1 MLYSTHHLFYNRL
14 YQVRSASGKTMLVER
29 SKLRKLMAMEGA
41 KVAVKNKD
49 GNNVGNKAGNDVGN
63 NVGTDITPSVGKSLE
78 KKPTIPGEIF
88 LDDDDGDGVEER
100 DVSKN
105 SLNLEK
111 PEIKVVDKEVSK
123 HGKDETSETI
133 EKSNDDP
140 VEILLADDEEDEVRI
155 DQEVVLDCDTTG
167 VKRKYEMRDFESK
180 RIRKT
185 TQG

>member
-1 MLYSTHHLFYNRL
+1 
-14 YQVRSASGKTMLVER
+14 MLVER

-49 GNNVGNKAGNDVGN
+49 GNNVDNKAGNDVGN
-63 NVGTDITPSVGKSLE
+63 DITPSVGKPLSKSLE
-78 KKPTIPGEIF
+78 KKPTIPDEIF

-105 SLNLEK
+105 ILNLET
-111 PEIKVVDKEVSK
+111 PETKVDGKEVSK
-123 HGKDETSETI
+123 PGKDETSDTI

-140 VEILLADDEEDEVRI
+140 EEILLADDEEEDEVRI
-155 DQEVVLDCDTTG
+155 DQEVVLDCDITG
-167 VKRKYEMRDFESK
+167 VKRKYEMMDFESK

>member
-1 MLYSTHHLFYNRL
+1 
-14 YQVRSASGKTMLVER
+14 MLVER

-49 GNNVGNKAGNDVGN
+49 GNNVDNKAGNDVDN
-63 NVGTDITPSVGKSLE
+63 NVGNDITPSIGKTLSNSLE
-78 KKPTIPGEIF
+78 KKPTIPDEVF

-105 SLNLEK
+105 ILNLET
-111 PEIKVVDKEVSK
+111 PETKVDGKEVSK
-123 HGKDETSETI
+123 PGKDETSDTI

-140 VEILLADDEEDEVRI
+140 EEILLADDEEEEVRI
-155 DQEVVLDCDTTG
+155 DQEVVLDCDITG
-167 VKRKYEMRDFESK
+167 VKRKYEMMDFESK